1 LYYEDLT
8 DDDDRQLSSVVEELF
23 TKRKLSTE
31 DENQLMTSR
40 QIDDIIQVRCGSA
53 DDDID
58 DADDATVAKQPV
70 MTSATDTNRL
80 VLIGN
85 INIVLSSVC
94 DSSSESS
101 QVVSMS
107 FRSRLMMS
115 IQFFLVRSSFHL

>member
-1 LYYEDLT
+1 MYYEDLT